1 MSGESTGQNYIKIE
15 INEDSSPIPKSPE
28 KKNKFK

>member
-1 MSGESTGQNYIKIE
+1 MIPMSGDITEQNNIKIE

-28 KKNKFK
+28 KK